1 MRWEDFFL
9 QTDFRKEMKNENK
22 KKINNYDSVMQILKN
37 RKAIMKKLLLS
48 PAFLGSL
55 DLEETE
61 IPTVIQVQYLK
72 ERL

>member
-1 MRWEDFFL
+1 
-9 QTDFRKEMKNENK
+9 MKNENK